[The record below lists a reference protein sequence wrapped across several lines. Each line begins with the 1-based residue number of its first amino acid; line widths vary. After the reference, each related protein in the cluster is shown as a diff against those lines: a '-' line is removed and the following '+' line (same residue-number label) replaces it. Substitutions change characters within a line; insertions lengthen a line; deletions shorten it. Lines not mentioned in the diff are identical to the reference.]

1 MKTTILNGWL
11 DDEEVKVK
19 VLIDNEQG
27 YITFICDDCNETEL
41 MFDYHTIQQL
51 GLEMK
56 EILEKE

>member
-1 MKTTILNGWL
+1 MKTKSLDGWL

-19 VLIDNEQG
+19 VLIDEEQG

-41 MFDYHTIQQL
+41 MFDYHVIQQL

-56 EILEKE
+56 SL